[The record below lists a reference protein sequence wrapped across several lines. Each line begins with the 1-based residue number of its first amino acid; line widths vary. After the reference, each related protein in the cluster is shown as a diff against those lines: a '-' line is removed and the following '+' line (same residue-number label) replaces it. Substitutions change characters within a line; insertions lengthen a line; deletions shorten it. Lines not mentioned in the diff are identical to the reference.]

1 MRQHKLDALQCRENE
16 RIFMPGFRGSFLLN
30 GLVIILGAL
39 PSARG
44 AAPAPT
50 SYSEVERAIKEVRD
64 AWAMPNA
71 QPEVNAPGWNHF
83 FDALQKDLVAYSK
96 AGDEQ
101 ERLVS
106 LNRIYEMSQAL
117 GASDWRPAATIRDV
131 LRQWLRP
138 RVRLAWAQRQLAEA
152 VKRFP
157 QTAEPTVQANRQRW
171 IDFAQNDLGAAL
183 HAYEQAA
190 TVARRLKALEQVREA
205 IKALNR
211 SNSEHPWTASQGLEQ
226 AVNDLYNRPNLDITA
241 DVNTV
246 APLFNANLVT
256 SGPVERKGYISQV
269 TAGPKTGFG
278 LMPSDGGIAFY
289 NRQLFTS
296 VTPIWDFQ
304 NQIAADPQGQRAA
317 KLYQFSATS
326 IDQAELTVSTWI
338 TPTGLVLTP
347 SYSHAIDA
355 TVCSSPTPSGG
366 LGRTIAGLLGMN
378 QNRINEKVRE
388 GALPKFQQQIPA
400 EAMEEA
406 RERIGAEAYKRN
418 SELFWHYL
426 TGNNTFAYKNL
437 RITELSLQS
446 RPEAAFIGGLLHW
459 RNAELRGADAPQP
472 PQFQTPDSGVTADVH
487 IGSILTSLAE
497 VAYQRDEVKE
507 VQNVMVVTCDVPPG
521 TPPKDAFTLTKNVD
535 FPAYEKAADAARA
548 TKNPKVTA
556 IRVTKPSRPPV
567 FSADARGNLVT
578 IIRDLEFDLLVPEGT
593 ERVTG
598 VKAKIFRINMP
609 EAEIGLSYEV
619 KPATAESEPRVAARI
634 VEFTPSNDSKIIAIN
649 AENKEQQLAQF
660 TKLLVLAGMGGK
672 LRSIPID
679 IPLSK
684 LDLKGF
690 AIQSVSKPHPSGW
703 MRVNLVK
710 VGPTPISPSAAAQ
723 PTETPPLPATSASRP
738 AGATPEVAVTQ

>member
-1 MRQHKLDALQCRENE
+1 MS
-16 RIFMPGFRGSFLLN
+16 GFRGSCLLS
-30 GLVIILGAL
+30 GLVIILGVW

-50 SYSEVERAIKEVRD
+50 SYSEVERTIKEVRD
-64 AWAMPNA
+64 AWAVPNA
-71 QPEVNAPGWNHF
+71 RPEPNAPGWNHF
-83 FDALQKDLVAYSK
+83 FDALETDLVAYSK

-101 ERLVS
+101 GRLVA

-117 GASDWRPAATIRDV
+117 GASGWRPAATIREA

-138 RVRLAWAQRQLAEA
+138 RVRLAWAQRQLAETID
-152 VKRFP
+152 RFP
-157 QTAEPTVQANRQRW
+157 QTADSNVQDNRRRW
-171 IDFAQNDLGAAL
+171 VDFARNDLGAAL
-183 HAYEQAA
+183 HAYEQAT
-190 TVARRLKALEQVREA
+190 TVAMRLKALDQVREA

-211 SNSEHPWTASQGLEQ
+211 SNSEHPWSASQALEQ
-226 AVNDLYNRPNLDITA
+226 AVSDLYNRPNLDVTA

-289 NRQLFTS
+289 NSQLFTS
-296 VTPIWDFQ
+296 VTPVWDFQ
-304 NQIAADPQGQRAA
+304 QQIAADPQGQRAA

-326 IDQAELTVSTWI
+326 IDQAELTVTSQI
-338 TPTGLVLTP
+338 TTTGLALAP

-355 TVCSSPTPSGG
+355 QICSTPTADGG
-366 LGRTIAGLLGMN
+366 FGRAIAGLIGMN
-378 QNRINEKVRE
+378 QDKINEKVRE

-406 RERIGAEAYKRN
+406 QERIGAEAYKRN

-426 TGNNTFAYKNL
+426 KGNNTLAYNNL
-437 RITELSLQS
+437 LITELSLQS
-446 RPEAAFIGGLLHW
+446 RPEAAYIGGLLQW

-507 VQNVMVVTCDVPPG
+507 VQNLMVVTRDVPPG

-548 TKNPKVTA
+548 AKNPKVTA

-578 IIRDLEFDLLVPEGT
+578 IVRDLEFDLLVPEGT

-598 VKAKIFRINMP
+598 VKAKIFRITMP

-619 KPATAESEPRVAARI
+619 KPATPESESRVAAKI
-634 VEFTPSNDSKIIAIN
+634 VEFTPSNDSKIIAVN
-649 AENKEQQLAQF
+649 DENKEQQLAQF

-710 VGPTPISPSAAAQ
+710 VGPTPISPSTVAPPAHGP
-723 PTETPPLPATSASRP
+723 PTENPPEPATSTSASLP
-738 AGATPEVAVTQ
+738 AGATPAVAVTQ